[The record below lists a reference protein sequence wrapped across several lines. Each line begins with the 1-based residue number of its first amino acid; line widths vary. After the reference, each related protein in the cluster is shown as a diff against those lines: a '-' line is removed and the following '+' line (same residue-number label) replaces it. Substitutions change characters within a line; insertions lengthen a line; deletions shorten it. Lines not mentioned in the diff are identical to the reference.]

1 MSQDGKPDRD
11 RRWKSVG
18 TRIAEYAA
26 VLVLVLL
33 FFLVFVGILGIF
45 FPSGLGLR
53 DLMQEKGTARLEPD
67 AGPLTLIGPQD
78 EGRAKPFAGIARIA
92 EIRND
97 VKSRGAGSIAWKQA
111 LVGMRLGASDAVQ
124 TSQRSGASIRFGEKD
139 AIEMGENS
147 LVIIRKIE
155 QDPVRLAKRSTLLVI
170 DGEFRGNLRGA
181 EKKTFDIELG
191 KSGARARITSGG
203 EAGGSAG
210 FLITVNPDRTTT
222 LAMYRGG
229 ADVEA
234 KGRTFRL
241 DANTATTILE
251 SGVASEPVALP
262 PPPVLSS
269 PANDAVFYYRSLPPQ
284 VSLAWNALEG
294 TDAYRIVLARDR
306 EFRDIVSREDPV
318 RLSFVH
324 GNLKEGTYY
333 WRVSGKKK
341 WAEGPPSKTGQFRVV
356 KDTVPPDLRVEAVGG
371 SDGKERGL
379 LKGVSEPGAAVFV
392 SGNRIP
398 VAESGAFECD
408 VTLARGVNQIVV
420 EAVDPAGNVSYRTM
434 RMYRPN

>member
-1 MSQDGKPDRD
+1 
-11 RRWKSVG
+11 
-18 TRIAEYAA
+18 
-26 VLVLVLL
+26 
-33 FFLVFVGILGIF
+33 
-45 FPSGLGLR
+45 
-53 DLMQEKGTARLEPD
+53 
-67 AGPLTLIGPQD
+67 
-78 EGRAKPFAGIARIA
+78 
-92 EIRND
+92 
-97 VKSRGAGSIAWKQA
+97 
-111 LVGMRLGASDAVQ
+111 
-124 TSQRSGASIRFGEKD
+124 
-139 AIEMGENS
+139 
-147 LVIIRKIE
+147 
-155 QDPVRLAKRSTLLVI
+155 
-170 DGEFRGNLRGA
+170 
-181 EKKTFDIELG
+181 DIELG